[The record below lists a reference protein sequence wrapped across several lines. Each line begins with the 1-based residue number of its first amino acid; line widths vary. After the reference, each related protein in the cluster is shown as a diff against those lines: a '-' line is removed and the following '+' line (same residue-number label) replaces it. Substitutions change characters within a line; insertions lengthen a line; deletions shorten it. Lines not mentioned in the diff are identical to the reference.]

1 MLTTW
6 RRLMTV
12 RLLALSAL
20 GLATAAAF
28 VLVGVWHDR
37 QLAGDLEGH
46 GEHWADRLGPV
57 RPFTVRGER
66 AEQDVYRSEG
76 LLQQRRVRRWSRHGL
91 TVRSLKHQSLL
102 RLDEDHQG
110 FG

>member
-20 GLATAAAF
+20 GLATTAAF
-28 VLVGVWHDR
+28 VLVGVWHGR
-37 QLAGDLEGH
+37 QLAGDLEGD
-46 GEHWADRLGPV
+46 GEHCADRWGPV

-66 AEQDVYRSEG
+66 AEQDAHGGEG
-76 LLQQRRVRRWSRHGL
+76 SSSHGEFAGGP
-91 TVRSLKHQSLL
+91 
-102 RLDEDHQG
+102 DMG
-110 FG
+110 